1 MYDNTVMSTLVASEN
16 PGQQSCCRTLTSH
29 LYTTAYCPLPKNSS
43 CIHVHLHLPIT
54 VISQQWP
61 FSYVLNEATVEKFPC
76 LCECCLFVHTC
87 MWASAVCQCVCL
99 SVKLSLYLCVCL
111 FILDNQC
118 AIPSLYSCE
127 VFIHSVSSLCSKL
140 FGHYVTFVFFLG
152 P

>member
-1 MYDNTVMSTLVASEN
+1 MKILASGVAAEHWPATFTQQPLAPSQKTELMHTCALTPSHNSHLSTLAIF
-16 PGQQSCCRTLTSH
+16 L
-29 LYTTAYCPLPKNSS
+29 CP
-43 CIHVHLHLPIT
+43 
-54 VISQQWP
+54 QWGHCGEVSLSLWV
-61 FSYVLNEATVEKFPC
+61 FL
-76 LCECCLFVHTC
+76 CLFVHTC

-111 FILDNQC
+111 SILDNQC

>member
-1 MYDNTVMSTLVASEN
+1 MNLYILDTMYDNTVMSTLVASEN

-76 LCECCLFVHTC
+76 LCECFFVCLCIH
-87 MWASAVCQCVCL
+87 VCEHQCVCL

-111 FILDNQC
+111 SILDNQC
-118 AIPSLYSCE
+118 ATLACIAVKFSFTLY
-127 VFIHSVSSLCSKL
+127 HLCVL
-140 FGHYVTFVFFLG
+140 NYLATM
-152 P
+152 

>member
-76 LCECCLFVHTC
+76 LCECFFVCLCIHVCEHQL
-87 MWASAVCQCVCL
+87 SVSVSVCQSNFPCIFVCACL
-99 SVKLSLYLCVCL
+99 SWIINVQSLACIAVKFSFTLYHLCVL
-111 FILDNQC
+111 NYL
-118 AIPSLYSCE
+118 A
-127 VFIHSVSSLCSKL
+127 
-140 FGHYVTFVFFLG
+140 TM
-152 P
+152 